1 MPLQTPISDR
11 AVAADSAV
19 PKAFV
24 QAAAPEPKG
33 SSYKVMDSARAL
45 GIAFS
50 GFVIFFGLLE
60 FWINRDS
67 TNTDGISYLDVAS
80 AFARHDWSAA
90 VNAYW
95 SPLYPFLL
103 GIALRLLKPAA
114 YWEFTV
120 AHLVNF
126 LIFAGAAAAFQFFLS
141 RFMLYRSA
149 RIASA
154 DLVTWSVL
162 PDWSVRALGY
172 TLFLWSSLQLITIAV
187 LSPDM
192 TVELFVYLAAGI
204 VLGMRAKG
212 IARVRDFFLLGI
224 VLGFGYL
231 AKAPMLPIGM
241 VFLAI
246 ALFSAGGVK
255 KSIVRISAA
264 VLAMVL
270 VAAPFVLTL
279 SREKGHLTWG
289 DSAKLNYSWYV
300 NHIPRYHWQGTPARY
315 GTPDHPTKE
324 LFAEPPVYGFDG
336 PHNSTY
342 PVWYDPSYWNQGVRP
357 VWDWKSILGQV
368 SANLPVYDG
377 VIFGREAAVV
387 VICLLLFLIGGR
399 GEAALADL
407 GDYWF
412 LLIPVAA
419 AFGMYVVVHVEE
431 RMIASFVVLI
441 WMALFATVR
450 YRDLPEIQRCA
461 SLAVAAVALLTLF
474 TLAESVFGE
483 MFVHGPREILSSSS
497 RSFQWQIASDL
508 HGMGLEPGDKV
519 AWMRPSAFTPK
530 QNYAWAR
537 LARVE
542 IVAEVPGAQESQFWN
557 DSPETR
563 GKLFDAVSQT
573 GAAAFVVTAMP
584 SGFPDSGWQPLGKTG
599 YWVHML
605 R

>member
-1 MPLQTPISDR
+1 MSLQTPISYP

-19 PKAFV
+19 PKSFMRAGT
-24 QAAAPEPKG
+24 PEPEG
-33 SSYKVMDSARAL
+33 SSYRMMDNARVL
-45 GIAFS
+45 RIAFS
-50 GFVIFFGLLE
+50 GLVIFFGLVE

-67 TNTDGISYLDVAS
+67 TNTDGISYLDLGS

-231 AKAPMLPIGM
+231 AKAPMLPMGM

-264 VLAMVL
+264 ALAIASGGSSICSDAIARKRPPDVGGQ
-270 VAAPFVLTL
+270 
-279 SREKGHLTWG
+279 RE
-289 DSAKLNYSWYV
+289 A
-300 NHIPRYHWQGTPARY
+300 
-315 GTPDHPTKE
+315 E
-324 LFAEPPVYGFDG
+324 LFLVRQSRPALSLAG
-336 PHNSTY
+336 HA
-342 PVWYDPSYWNQGVRP
+342 RP
-357 VWDWKSILGQV
+357 VRQARS
-368 SANLPVYDG
+368 SN
-377 VIFGREAAVV
+377 E
-387 VICLLLFLIGGR
+387 
-399 GEAALADL
+399 
-407 GDYWF
+407 
-412 LLIPVAA
+412 VAI
-419 AFGMYVVVHVEE
+419 
-431 RMIASFVVLI
+431 RRTTRI
-441 WMALFATVR
+441 WLR
-450 YRDLPEIQRCA
+450 WP
-461 SLAVAAVALLTLF
+461 
-474 TLAESVFGE
+474 
-483 MFVHGPREILSSSS
+483 
-497 RSFQWQIASDL
+497 SDF
-508 HGMGLEPGDKV
+508 H
-519 AWMRPSAFTPK
+519 
-530 QNYAWAR
+530 
-537 LARVE
+537 
-542 IVAEVPGAQESQFWN
+542 VPG
-557 DSPETR
+557 
-563 GKLFDAVSQT
+563 LV
-573 GAAAFVVTAMP
+573 
-584 SGFPDSGWQPLGKTG
+584 
-599 YWVHML
+599 
-605 R
+605 

>member
-1 MPLQTPISDR
+1 ML
-11 AVAADSAV
+11 
-19 PKAFV
+19 
-24 QAAAPEPKG
+24 
-33 SSYKVMDSARAL
+33 
-45 GIAFS
+45 
-50 GFVIFFGLLE
+50 FGLLD
-60 FWINRDS
+60 FWINRDA

-80 AFARHDWSAA
+80 AFARHDWAGA

-103 GIALRLLKPAA
+103 SIGLRLLKPAP

-120 AHLVNF
+120 AHLVN
-126 LIFAGAAAAFQFFLS
+126 LVIFAGAAAAFQFFLNSFLTYRAS
-141 RFMLYRSA
+141 RVESA
-149 RIASA
+149 NSGALA
-154 DLVTWSVL
+154 VL
-162 PDWSVRALGY
+162 PDWALMALGY
-172 TLFLWSSLQLITIAV
+172 ALFLWSSLQLITIAV

-192 TVELFVYLAAGI
+192 TVELFVYLAGGI

-224 VLGFGYL
+224 VVGSGYL
-231 AKAPMLPIGM
+231 AKAPMFPIGL

-246 ALFSAGGVK
+246 ALFSARGVK
-255 KSIVRISAA
+255 TSIVRFSAGM
-264 VLAMVL
+264 LAIIL
-270 VAAPFVLTL
+270 VATPFVLTL

-300 NHIPRYHWQGTPARY
+300 NHVPRYHWQGTPARY
-315 GTPDHPTKE
+315 GRPDHPTKQ

-336 PHNSTY
+336 PHTSTY
-342 PVWYDPSYWNQGVRP
+342 PVWYDPSYWNQGVRQ
-357 VWDWKSILGQV
+357 VWDWKSILRQV

-387 VICLLLFLIGGR
+387 GVCLLLFLIGDR
-399 GEAALADL
+399 GKSALADFA
-407 GDYWF
+407 DYGF

-431 RMIASFVVLI
+431 RMIASFVVLL

-461 SLAVAAVALLTLF
+461 SLAVAAVALLTVF

-483 MFVHGPREILSSSS
+483 VFVHGPREILSSSS
-497 RSFQWQIASDL
+497 RSFQWQIANDL
-508 HGMGLEPGDKV
+508 HVMGVEPGDKV

-542 IVAEVPGAQESQFWN
+542 IVAEVPGGEESQFWT
-557 DSPETR
+557 DSPGTR

-573 GAAAFVVTAMP
+573 GAAAFVVTEMP
-584 SGFPDSGWQPLGKTG
+584 SGFPDSGWKQLGKTG